1 VNQLINLYT
10 GVAEEDDEGRAVT
23 SSGGWES
30 VSISSP
36 GFASRSSSAG
46 PVETDDPEASALA
59 AVPEGQYYAQL
70 YKDYV
75 AAKQAAGED
84 VSNIPEARFIERIKG
99 NAVNLMKKHQAQM
112 VRFMVESIGN
122 QVNLKP
128 VVIH

>member
-1 VNQLINLYT
+1 VNQMINLFT
-10 GVAEEDDEGRAVT
+10 GVAEEDEEGRAVT

-30 VSISSP
+30 VS
-36 GFASRSSSAG
+36 ASSSGSASG
-46 PVETDDPEASALA
+46 SSATSSVKADDPEASALA

-75 AAKQAAGED
+75 AAKQAVGED
-84 VSNIPEARFIERIKG
+84 VSSIAETRFIERIKG
-99 NAVNLMKKHQAQM
+99 NAAHLIKKHEAQM
-112 VRFMVESIGN
+112 VRFKVETIGN